1 MKTLRF
7 VGSSLDDLK
16 NFPAEA
22 RREAG
27 FELDA
32 VQRGLMPS
40 DFKPMLAVGAG
51 AYEIRVRVLG
61 EWRFI
66 YVAKFERAVYV
77 LHAFQKKTQ
86 KTPRKEIEHAERIK
100 AEYYND
106 KKKGA

>member
-1 MKTLRF
+1 MKPLRF

-16 NFPAEA
+16 SFPAEA

-61 EWRFI
+61 EWRII

-86 KTPRKEIEHAERIK
+86 KTRKEDIELAARRYRLVE
-100 AEYYND
+100 E
-106 KKKGA
+106 

>member
-27 FELDA
+27 LELDA

-61 EWRFI
+61 EWRII

-86 KTPRKEIEHAERIK
+86 KTRKEDIELAARRYRLVE
-100 AEYYND
+100 E
-106 KKKGA
+106 

>member
-1 MKTLRF
+1 MKALRF
-7 VGSSLDDLK
+7 VGSNLDDLK
-16 NFPAEA
+16 SFPAEA

-61 EWRFI
+61 EWRII

-86 KTPRKEIEHAERIK
+86 KTRKEDIELAARRYRLVE
-100 AEYYND
+100 E
-106 KKKGA
+106 